1 MISLVCDV
9 HARKYP
15 APGFVDYCLYLSF
28 FPQILAGPIVRGD
41 QMLPQLA
48 RHPRERVTDFTGGLY
63 AFVLG
68 LFFKAVIADH
78 ISDAIDPCWTDAAVR
93 GLSTLDAWCVAL
105 LYSAQIFADFG
116 GYSFMAIGLGKILG
130 FELPTNFD
138 APYLSA
144 SFQEFWHRWHIT
156 LSSFLR
162 DYLFIGALGGSRVAA
177 WRIPV
182 NLIVTM
188 LLGGLWHGPAWNF
201 IAWGGLHGCALAI
214 ERSTGFTMKE
224 RRSALAR
231 GLWSGVVFLTVLV
244 AWVMFRSPDLRFAIH
259 FLGRMAGRGANNAG
273 MHLAPEVAHALPLI
287 LPVLI
292 YHLARARLPATALWQ
307 NWAYRGIATGALTYA
322 ILMGMHA
329 PRGFIYFVF

>member
-1 MISLVCDV
+1 
-9 HARKYP
+9 
-15 APGFVDYCLYLSF
+15 
-28 FPQILAGPIVRGD
+28 
-41 QMLPQLA
+41 MLPQLA
-48 RHPRERVTDFTGGLY
+48 RHPRDRVTDVTGGLY

-78 ISDAIDPCWTDAAVR
+78 ISDAIDPYWTDSAVR

-138 APYLSA
+138 APYLAA
-144 SFQEFWHRWHIT
+144 SFQEFWHRWHMT

-224 RRSALAR
+224 RRGTLAR
-231 GLWSGVVFLTVLV
+231 GLWFGAVFLTVLV
-244 AWVMFRSPDLRFAIH
+244 AWVLFRSPDLRFAIH
-259 FLGRMAGRGANNAG
+259 FLGRMAGLGAGNGG
-273 MHLAPEVAHALPLI
+273 MRLAPEVANAIPLA

-292 YHLARARLPATALWQ
+292 YHLARTRLPVTALWQ
-307 NWAYRGIATGALTYA
+307 SWAFRGIVTGALSYVV
-322 ILMGMHA
+322 LMAMHS